1 MNPSLHDTHFHL
13 DLFDAPQQ
21 VLQQIEQAKIYTVA
35 VTNVP
40 EVFAHTENLVKESK
54 YVRAALGLHPE
65 LASQHH
71 HQIPLFIQL
80 LSKTRYVGEVG
91 LDNQYKSAPDFAQQK
106 KVFEQILMACHAAT
120 GKILTIHSRRAEKD
134 VVDMI
139 GPHFPGK
146 IILHWFSGP
155 LRELDR
161 ALSYGF
167 YFSINH
173 AMTQSENGRKI
184 INRLP
189 TNRILL
195 ETDGPF
201 VKIEDG
207 PCNPT
212 DVSLIAEK
220 IISLKKIESPDFSA
234 FDLYVNFKTVL
245 S

>member
-13 DLFDAPQQ
+13 DLFEAPRQ
-21 VLQQIEQAKIYTVA
+21 VLQRIEQARIYTIA

-40 EVFAHTENLVKESK
+40 EVFTHTENLVKESK

-65 LASQHH
+65 LANQHY
-71 HQIPLFIQL
+71 HQVSLFIQL
-80 LSKTRYVGEVG
+80 LPKTRYIGEVG
-91 LDNQYKSAPDFAQQK
+91 LDNQYKSAADFAQQK
-106 KVFEQILMACHAAT
+106 KVFEQILVACHAAT

-146 IILHWFSGP
+146 IILHWFSGS

-161 ALSYGF
+161 AISYGF

-173 AMTQSENGRKI
+173 AMTQSENGKKI

-189 TNRILL
+189 TDRILL

-201 VKIEDG
+201 VKIAES
-207 PCNPT
+207 PCDPT
-212 DVSLIAEK
+212 VIPDIVEK
-220 IISLKKIESPDFSA
+220 IISLKKVERPEFSVL
-234 FDLYVNFKTVL
+234 DIYNNFKTLV

>member
-13 DLFDAPQQ
+13 DLFDAPHH

-40 EVFAHTENLVKESK
+40 EVFVHTENLVKESK

-65 LASQHH
+65 LANQHH
-71 HQIPLFIQL
+71 HQVPLFIQL
-80 LSKTRYVGEVG
+80 LAKTRYIGEVG
-91 LDNQYKSAPDFAQQK
+91 LDNQYKSAADYAQQK
-106 KVFEQILMACHAAT
+106 KVFEQILTACRAAT

-134 VVDMI
+134 VIAMI
-139 GPHFPGK
+139 GSNFPGK
-146 IILHWFSGP
+146 IILHWFSGS

-161 ALSYGF
+161 AISHGF

-173 AMTQSENGRKI
+173 AMTQSENGQKI

-189 TNRILL
+189 TDRILL

-201 VKIEDG
+201 VKIADN
-207 PCNPT
+207 PCDPT
-212 DVSLIAEK
+212 VIPHIVEK
-220 IISLKKIESPDFSA
+220 IISLKKVDRPDFSV
-234 FDLYVNFKTVL
+234 FDFYNNFKAL
-245 S
+245 IS